1 MKCKWSLLLGVIAAA
16 ACVLPSTAAADIA
29 TFGSTL
35 QASHNVS
42 ITNQRAAQLSTAAS
56 SQLVAPAD
64 GLITNWAVRSS
75 DAGAQYELAVI
86 HHSTSGDPF
95 PMVTAIDVA
104 FPPVE
109 DSTDSIRHYNAH
121 SQVLVDQGDSI
132 ALATVAG
139 PNALPFHSSGSAGDV
154 YETFG
159 SGVFTP
165 GAEYIGAPPQATGKE
180 LLLQAT
186 ESFCAV
192 PPLRGL
198 KRAIAEQELA
208 DHACGSDFTTRKV
221 RARRKRGRV
230 LRQSLPPGTTSPPNT
245 VVNLVVGKK
254 RKHH

>member
-1 MKCKWSLLLGVIAAA
+1 MKGKWSLLLSVPAAV
-16 ACVLPSTAAADIA
+16 ACVLPGTAAADTA

-42 ITNQRAAQLSTAAS
+42 ITNQRAVQLSNAAS

-64 GLITNWAVRSS
+64 GVITNWAVRSS
-75 DAGAQYELAVI
+75 DAGAQYELAVL
-86 HHSTSGDPF
+86 HPVAGNSS
-95 PMVTAIDVA
+95 MVTAIDIA
-104 FPPVE
+104 FPVP
-109 DSTDSIRHYNAH
+109 DATDSIRHYNSG
-121 SQVLVDQGDSI
+121 SQVFVDIGDSI

-154 YETFG
+154 YGTYG

-165 GAEYIGAPPQATGKE
+165 GLNLLAPPQATGKE

-186 ESFCAV
+186 EHFCAV
-192 PPLRGL
+192 PSLRGL
-198 KRAIAEQELA
+198 KLAIAQQELS

-230 LRQSLPPGTTSPPNT
+230 LSQSLPPGTDSPPNT
-245 VVNLVVGKK
+245 VVHLVVGKK